1 MSLLGESILE
11 TNKMEDYNWN
21 IEDIVELPGGADSK
35 IIDVDSGNER
45 CFILLSDLKLIEIN
59 L

>member
-21 IEDIVELPGGADSK
+21 IEDIVELPVGADSK
-35 IIDVDSGNER
+35 IIDVDSVNER